1 MFFNIPDRCTELNLR
16 SSSSYRLYNNN
27 VPIWLRDRPREFVT
41 HCLGRLS
48 SAMET
53 PSEDIRMLEGGKFTV
68 RSQTSGKNYTLCFQN
83 ENHPTCE
90 CEDWKRNHWPC
101 KHFMAVFIN
110 YEQWGWNSLPATYT
124 ENPYFTLDPSI
135 IKTTVN
141 QEENKTT
148 VKEKS
153 SPEPSVLQ
161 QSDSE
166 NDSLNRQQLCISQKV
181 KKIGIDVSRAL
192 ISN

>member
-1 MFFNIPDRCTELNLR
+1 M
-16 SSSSYRLYNNN
+16 
-27 VPIWLRDRPREFVT
+27 
-41 HCLGRLS
+41 GRLS

-53 PSEDIRMLEGGKFTV
+53 PSEDISMLEGGKFTV

-83 ENHPTCE
+83 EDRLPTCE

-135 IKTTVN
+135 IKMTVN

-153 SPEPSVLQ
+153 SPKPLLLQ
-161 QSDSE
+161 QIDSE
-166 NDSLNRQQLCISQKV
+166 NDSLNRQQLCMSQKV
-181 KKIGIDVSRAL
+181 KKNGINVSRAL
-192 ISN
+192 VSD

>member
-1 MFFNIPDRCTELNLR
+1 M
-16 SSSSYRLYNNN
+16 
-27 VPIWLRDRPREFVT
+27 
-41 HCLGRLS
+41 GRLS

-53 PSEDIRMLEGGKFTV
+53 PSEDKRMLEGGKFTV

-83 ENHPTCE
+83 EDLPTCE

-124 ENPYFTLDPSI
+124 QNPYFTLDPSI
-135 IKTTVN
+135 IKMTVN
-141 QEENKTT
+141 QEENKTM

-153 SPEPSVLQ
+153 SPEPSLLQ
-161 QSDSE
+161 QIDSE
-166 NDSLNRQQLCISQKV
+166 NDSLNRQQLCMSQKV
-181 KKIGIDVSRAL
+181 KKSAL
-192 ISN
+192 MCREQLSQIKDLTYLCHNYQVLEKTGQTSTRHC